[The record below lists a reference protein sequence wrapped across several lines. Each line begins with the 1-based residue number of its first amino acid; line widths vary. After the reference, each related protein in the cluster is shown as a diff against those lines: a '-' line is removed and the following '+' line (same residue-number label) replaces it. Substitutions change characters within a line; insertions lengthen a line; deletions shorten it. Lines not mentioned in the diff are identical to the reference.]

1 MDIAPVALFAFNR
14 PDHLERTL
22 DALRHNDLA
31 DTTSLVVFADGARSG
46 RDESAVAAV
55 RRLLRS
61 VMGFKDVT
69 VVARE
74 KNYGLAASIIEG
86 VTSLVTRHGR
96 VIVLE
101 DDLVTS
107 PYFLKYM
114 NDGLNLY
121 ADTPQVACIS
131 GYIYPVDN
139 RLPESFFL
147 RGADCWGWATWAR
160 SWNLFNPNGHELMAE
175 IEKRK
180 LGYAFDLSGGG
191 PYTAMLKGQ
200 VRGLNDS
207 WAVRWYASAFLAGG
221 LTLYPG
227 QSLVRNIGN
236 DGSGRHCPESVR
248 YDVETADHPIHLAPL
263 SLEENARART
273 EVARFFWR
281 QRRFGSLVAR
291 LRWSWRLLWSLER
304 IVRGKERSVKTVP
317 ARIE

>member
-1 MDIAPVALFAFNR
+1 MTAAPIALFVYNR
-14 PDHLERTL
+14 LEHLSQTVK
-22 DALRHNDLA
+22 ALAANELA
-31 DTTSLVVFADGARSG
+31 AESNLYVFADGPRTEEA
-46 RDESAVAAV
+46 AIKVQAV
-55 RRLLRS
+55 RDWLPS
-61 VMGFKDVT
+61 IVGFKSIKIVHRT
-69 VVARE
+69 H
-74 KNYGLAASIIEG
+74 NLGLAKSIISG
-86 VTSLVTRHGR
+86 VTELVGKYGR
-96 VIVLE
+96 VIVIE
-101 DDLVTS
+101 DDLITS
-107 PYFLKYM
+107 PYFLRYM

-131 GYIYPVDN
+131 GYIYPIDN

-160 SWNLFNPNGHELMAE
+160 SWNLFNPNGRQLMEE

-191 PYTAMLKGQ
+191 PYTAMLKAQ

-227 QSLVRNIGN
+227 RSLVQNIGN

-263 SLEENARART
+263 SLEENPRARI

-291 LRWSWRLLWSLER
+291 LRWSWRLLWNLER
-304 IVRGKERSVKTVP
+304 IVRRKGTQREDRVS
-317 ARIE
+317 AN